1 MKIIRHLFF
10 GQVLRAKSRQAALC
24 FVFPFSFHN
33 VHNLIVL
40 VYNGHGICISGTDE
54 ERDFA

>member
-1 MKIIRHLFF
+1 MGLFF
-10 GQVLRAKSRQAALC
+10 GQVLCATSRQAALC